1 MNIKGRV
8 ILKVIARHSKSE
20 HEAVGLEVNSTTV
33 YLLRQRGKNAFH
45 NPELEALVGKELE
58 ASGEL
63 VGNVFFVRNY
73 TVTGDV

>member
-1 MNIKGRV
+1 MNIKGKV
-8 ILKVIARHSKSE
+8 ILKVVARHSKSE
-20 HEAVGLEVNSTTV
+20 HDAVCIEVDSTAV

-45 NPELEALVGKELE
+45 NPEMEALVGKQVE